1 MGRKKKEEPII
12 VNPNEPLHKC
22 YDCIHWHMNS
32 EGKKNGEVDFSS
44 GHCDHN
50 GYTKC
55 PPLFTCN
62 GLASGNGITYDNIHK
77 NI

>member
-1 MGRKKKEEPII
+1 MPKRKLEEAII
-12 VNPNEPLHKC
+12 VNPNESLHKC

-32 EGKKNGEVDFSS
+32 EGDKNGEVDFSS

-50 GYTKC
+50 GYSKC

-62 GLASGNGITYDNIHK
+62 GWGNGNGV
-77 NI
+77 N